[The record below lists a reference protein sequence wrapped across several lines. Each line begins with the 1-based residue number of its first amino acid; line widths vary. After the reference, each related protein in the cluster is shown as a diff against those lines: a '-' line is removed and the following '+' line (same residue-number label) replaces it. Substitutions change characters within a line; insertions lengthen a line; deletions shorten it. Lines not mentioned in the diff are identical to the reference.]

1 MATKKSKSKSTVDTW
16 PKVTIGSHSTRTEY
30 EDGSVEF
37 VTDWEALK
45 RDVSQALH
53 EYEQKKLV
61 DQAPYHPGYEGAV
74 IEMVEEK
81 VKKVKKVKAKT
92 K

>member
-1 MATKKSKSKSTVDTW
+1 MATRKKKLDDAW
-16 PKVTIGSHSTRTEY
+16 PKVTVGSHSTRKEY

-45 RDVSQALH
+45 RDVSQALR

-61 DQAPYHPGYEGAV
+61 DEAPYHPGYEGAV
-74 IEMVEEK
+74 VEK
-81 VKKVKKVKAKT
+81 VEKAVKSKT
-92 K
+92 KRKLKEKT

>member
-1 MATKKSKSKSTVDTW
+1 MVTRKKKTSDVW

-45 RDVSQALH
+45 RDVGQALR

-61 DQAPYHPGYEGAV
+61 DNAPYHPGYEGAV
-74 IEMVEEK
+74 FEKIEEK
-81 VKKVKKVKAKT
+81 VKKVRKVKAKT

>member
-1 MATKKSKSKSTVDTW
+1 MATKKSKSTLETW
-16 PKVTIGSHSTRTEY
+16 PKVIVGSHSTRTEY
-30 EDGSVEF
+30 EDGRVEF

-45 RDVSQALH
+45 RDVSQALR

-61 DQAPYHPGYEGAV
+61 NEAPYHPGYEGAV
-74 IEMVEEK
+74 FDKIEEK
-81 VKKVKKVKAKT
+81 VKKVRKVKTKT